1 MSQKTCQGILT
12 TIQLSGERQEC
23 KSRLAFI
30 FLSLFI
36 FSKAVTTK
44 NFFHKM
50 KKNLFLVAAVIF
62 SSTLQAQDSTQ
73 QLNEVIVTANKVQQ
87 KQNETGRVLTV
98 IGQQQLQRSYGKTL
112 MEVLNQQV
120 GITINGANNNL
131 GTNQSIFMR
140 GASAANTLILLDG
153 MPQNDAAAI
162 NSEFDINTF
171 NIDQIERIEILKGT
185 QSTLYGS
192 DAVAGVINI
201 ITKKGKGIK
210 PQVNI
215 NATGGSFGTFRGSI
229 NLRGGVEEG
238 ADYFVGYSHVNS
250 RGFSAA
256 HDSTGNKNYDN
267 DGFNQHNL
275 QFALGFKPGKG
286 LSGRV
291 FGKYNINK
299 ADLDAGAFN
308 DDADYSL
315 ENRNLNVGAMLQYKL
330 GKTTFHLQYNNNW
343 FDRSFTDDSLSRGG
357 FSYFQQ
363 GQYTGK
369 SQFTE
374 LFANIDLTKKI
385 SLVAGADYRVNA
397 SDQSYLSISAF
408 GPFKS
413 KPLGADSVRTKQ
425 VSVYASLLLKDFA
438 GFYLEAGGRYNNH
451 SIYGNN
457 GTFSFTPSY
466 RIGDK
471 VKLFANVSSG
481 YRVPSLYQLYSEYGN
496 TALLPETSLGFEG
509 GVSFN
514 QGNTNARLVGF
525 KRQVKDVFIFYYDAS
540 TFRSFYK
547 NEDEQNDFGIEAE
560 ASTRLMDKLTLS
572 ANYTYIDGEITSRLA
587 TGKDTSFFNLYR
599 RPAHTINFTAGY
611 QLCKKAF
618 VSAHVRSVGKFF
630 EPRFASAPIEMKG
643 YYTLD
648 LYGEYKPSDKVRLFA
663 DIQNITDQRYFDLR
677 GFNSRRF
684 NWSAGITLNL

>member
-1 MSQKTCQGILT
+1 
-12 TIQLSGERQEC
+12 
-23 KSRLAFI
+23 
-30 FLSLFI
+30 
-36 FSKAVTTK
+36 
-44 NFFHKM
+44 M
-50 KKNLFLVAAVIF
+50 KKKMLWMAAVGI
-62 SSTLQAQDSTQ
+62 SSYAQAQTTVADSIKP
-73 QLNEVIVTANKVQQ
+73 LSDVIITANKVQQ
-87 KQNETGRVLTV
+87 KQSETGRVLTV
-98 IGQQQLQRSYGKTL
+98 IDQQQLQRSYGKTL

-120 GITINGANNNL
+120 GIAINGANNNL
-131 GTNQSIFMR
+131 GTNQSVFMR

-162 NSEFDINTF
+162 NSEFDLNTY

-201 ITKKGKGIK
+201 ITKKGKGAQ

-215 NATGGSFGTFRGSI
+215 NATGGSFGTFRGSM
-229 NLRGGVEEG
+229 NVRGGVTEG
-238 ADYFVGYSHVNS
+238 ADYFVGYSHVTS
-250 RGFSAA
+250 KGFSAA
-256 HDSTGNKNYDN
+256 YDSMGTKGFDKDR
-267 DGFNQHNL
+267 FNQHNL
-275 QFALGFKPGKG
+275 QFALGFKFAKG

-299 ADLDAGAFN
+299 ADLDAGAFT
-308 DDADYSL
+308 DDADYRL
-315 ENRNLNVGAMLQYKL
+315 ENRNLNMGALLQYKL
-330 GKTTFHLQYNNNW
+330 GKTTFNLQYNNNW
-343 FDRSFTDDSLSRGG
+343 FDRGFTDDSSSRGG
-357 FSYFQQ
+357 FSYYQQ

-374 LFANIDLTKKI
+374 LFANIELTKKI
-385 SLVAGADYRVNA
+385 NLVTGADYRVNA

-408 GPFKS
+408 GPFES
-413 KPLGADSVRTKQ
+413 QPLGADSVRTKQ
-425 VSVYASLLLKDFA
+425 ASVYASLLLKDMA
-438 GFYLEAGGRYNNH
+438 GFYMEAGGRYNNH

-471 VKLFANVSSG
+471 IKLFANVSSG

-496 TALLPETSLGFEG
+496 PALKPEISLGYEG

-514 QGNTNARLVGF
+514 QGNTSARLVGF
-525 KRQVKDVFIFYYDAS
+525 KRQVKDVFVFYYDAS

-547 NEDEQNDFGIEAE
+547 NEDEQNDLGIELE
-560 ASTRLMDKLTLS
+560 ASTKLMDKLTLS

-587 TGKDTSFFNLYR
+587 SGKDTSFFNLYR
-599 RPAHTINFTAGY
+599 RPAHTVNFTAGY
-611 QLCKKAF
+611 QICKKALI
-618 VSAHVRSVGKFF
+618 SAHVRSVGKFF
-630 EPRFASAPIEMKG
+630 EPKFASAPIEMKG

-648 LYGEYKPSDKVRLFA
+648 LYGEYKPSDKVRIFA
-663 DIQNITDQRYFDLR
+663 DFQNITNQQYFDLR

-684 NWSAGITLNL
+684 NWSAGISLNL

>member
-1 MSQKTCQGILT
+1 
-12 TIQLSGERQEC
+12 
-23 KSRLAFI
+23 
-30 FLSLFI
+30 
-36 FSKAVTTK
+36 
-44 NFFHKM
+44 M
-50 KKNLFLVAAVIF
+50 KKKFFLLAAVGI
-62 SSTLQAQDSTQ
+62 SSYAQAQTTVADSIQ
-73 QLNEVIVTANKVQQ
+73 QLTGVIVTANKVQQ

-98 IGQQQLQRSYGKTL
+98 IDQQVLQRSYGKSL
-112 MEVLNQQV
+112 SEVLNQQV

-162 NSEFDINTF
+162 NSEFDINTY

-201 ITKKGKGIK
+201 ITKKGKGAT

-215 NATGGSFGTFRGSI
+215 NATGGSFGTFRGSV

-238 ADYFVGYSHVNS
+238 ADYFVGYSHVKS
-250 RGFSAA
+250 DGFSTAY
-256 HDSTGNKNYDN
+256 DSTGSKGYDN
-267 DGFNQHNL
+267 DGFSQHNL
-275 QFALGFKPGKG
+275 QFGLGFRSAKN

-299 ADLDAGAFN
+299 ADLDAGAFK
-308 DDADYSL
+308 DDADYRL
-315 ENRNLNVGAMLQYKL
+315 ENRNLNVGALLQYRL
-330 GKTTFHLQYNNNW
+330 GKATFHLQYNNNW
-343 FDRSFTDDSLSRGG
+343 FDRGFTDDSVSRGG
-357 FSYFQQ
+357 FSFYQQ

-374 LFANIDLTKKI
+374 LYASIDFSPKI
-385 SLVAGADYRVNA
+385 SLVTGADYRVNA
-397 SDQSYLSISAF
+397 SDQRYLSISAF

-413 KPLGADSVRTKQ
+413 QPLGSDSVRTKQ
-425 VSVYASLLLKDFA
+425 GSVYASLLLKDFA

-451 SIYGNN
+451 SIYGSN

-466 RIGDK
+466 RIGNK
-471 VKLFANVSSG
+471 VKLFANVASG

-496 TALLPETSLGFEG
+496 PDLKPETSLGYEG
-509 GVSFN
+509 GVSFS
-514 QGNTNARLVGF
+514 QGSTNARLVGF
-525 KRQVKDVFIFYYDAS
+525 KRQVKEVFIFYYDAS
-540 TFRSFYK
+540 TFSSFYK

-560 ASTRLMDKLTLS
+560 ASTVLMDKLNLR
-572 ANYTYIDGEITSRLA
+572 ANYTYVDGKITSRLA

-611 QLCKKAF
+611 QICSKAL

-630 EPRFASAPIEMKG
+630 EPKFASAPIEMKG

-648 LYGEYKPSDKVRLFA
+648 LYGEYKPTDKLRLFA
-663 DIQNITDQRYFDLR
+663 DFQNITNQQYFDLR

-684 NWSAGITLNL
+684 NWSAGITLHL